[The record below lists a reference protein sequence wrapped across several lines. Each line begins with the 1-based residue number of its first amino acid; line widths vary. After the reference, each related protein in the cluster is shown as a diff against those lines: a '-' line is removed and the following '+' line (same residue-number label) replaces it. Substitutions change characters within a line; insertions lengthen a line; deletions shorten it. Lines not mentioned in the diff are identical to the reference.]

1 MGAKLNMDTGGE
13 IINCAAKLFAKRGV
27 GSVSLR
33 DIADELGI
41 SKGTLHYYFKT
52 KEDLICSCAENCVAV
67 IGDGVFELMN
77 GAARGGS
84 AESVCERFVS
94 AFFDDASLPK
104 LLVGLL
110 CCECGRA
117 AEICRSAIEEWRV
130 MFEVAALRL
139 SPRSGGQTE
148 LSQAAIPIILG
159 FAAAQAEPQAAQKA
173 ATEALAALI
182 LKK

>member
-1 MGAKLNMDTGGE
+1 MRSISV
-13 IINCAAKLFAKRGV
+13 IIF
-27 GSVSLR
+27 
-33 DIADELGI
+33 
-41 SKGTLHYYFKT
+41 
-52 KEDLICSCAENCVAV
+52 
-67 IGDGVFELMN
+67 
-77 GAARGGS
+77 
-84 AESVCERFVS
+84 
-94 AFFDDASLPK
+94 
-104 LLVGLL
+104 
-110 CCECGRA
+110 RA

-159 FAAAQAEPQAAQKA
+159 FAAAQAAPQAAQKA

>member
-1 MGAKLNMDTGGE
+1 M
-13 IINCAAKLFAKRGV
+13 LFR
-27 GSVSLR
+27 S
-33 DIADELGI
+33 
-41 SKGTLHYYFKT
+41 
-52 KEDLICSCAENCVAV
+52 
-67 IGDGVFELMN
+67 
-77 GAARGGS
+77 
-84 AESVCERFVS
+84 
-94 AFFDDASLPK
+94 
-104 LLVGLL
+104 VGLL

>member
-1 MGAKLNMDTGGE
+1 MKEYILKDIETVKAK
-13 IINCAAKLFAKRGV
+13 
-27 GSVSLR
+27 
-33 DIADELGI
+33 I
-41 SKGTLHYYFKT
+41 SSFQ
-52 KEDLICSCAENCVAV
+52 VMAV
-67 IGDGVFELMN
+67 TALANITN
-77 GAARGGS
+77 S
-84 AESVCERFVS
+84 AVNAGKKFVS

>member
-84 AESVCERFVS
+84 AESVCEKFVS

-148 LSQAAIPIILG
+148 LSQAA
-159 FAAAQAEPQAAQKA
+159 QKA

>member
-84 AESVCERFVS
+84 AESVCEKFVS

-110 CCECGRA
+110 QEKHEHWA
-117 AEICRSAIEEWRV
+117 AGW
-130 MFEVAALRL
+130 
-139 SPRSGGQTE
+139 SGC
-148 LSQAAIPIILG
+148 
-159 FAAAQAEPQAAQKA
+159 FAASAEERRKSAAPQ
-173 ATEALAALI
+173 
-182 LKK
+182 LKNGA